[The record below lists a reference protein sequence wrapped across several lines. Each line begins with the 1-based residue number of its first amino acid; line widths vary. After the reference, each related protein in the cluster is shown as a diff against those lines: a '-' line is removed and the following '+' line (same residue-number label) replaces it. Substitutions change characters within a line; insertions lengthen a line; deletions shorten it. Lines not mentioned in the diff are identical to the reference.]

1 MKIYTRA
8 RCSKTSFT
16 DYCLEIDDTV
26 VFWQSAGKIDEQ
38 TDSFLEEADCT
49 SIEAMIMH

>member
-38 TDSFLEEADCT
+38 TDSIGLKKPTAQVLRPW
-49 SIEAMIMH
+49 